1 MLPGMHSVIHTS
13 FTDPLQVTVKFPFNL
28 LLSSKL
34 QKLTPVLHT
43 LSLFGE
49 LAADTH
55 MTQVYTLHITS
66 SPETSVKHV
75 GTVSFYIFTHAH
87 NLPRQHTQHQVEH
100 KERANDDEGDEVHPV
115 PCTP

>member
-1 MLPGMHSVIHTS
+1 MSGVFIWSNVARHALSHTS

-28 LLSSKL
+28 LLSSEL

-66 SPETSVKHV
+66 SPENSVKHV

-87 NLPRQHTQHQVEH
+87 KLTPTT
-100 KERANDDEGDEVHPV
+100 HPA
-115 PCTP
+115 PG